1 MYSFVTKLPIKGRKL
16 FAPAIIAMSKIRLQ
30 LNVNVNVPME
40 APALGQ

>member
-16 FAPAIIAMSKIRLQ
+16 FAPAIIATSKIRFQ
-30 LNVNVNVPME
+30 LNVNVPME